1 MDEEKYTLVGVDSNA
16 LSIVAYTKRAMIK
29 EHFTEKERKEMI
41 DKALKGDYNNV
52 INTCM
57 DYIEL
62 CNKRAKEKENVNGG
76 QER

>member
-1 MDEEKYTLVGVDSNA
+1 MSEENDKYTLVGVDSNA

-29 EHFTEKERKEMI
+29 ENFTDKERKEMI

-57 DYIEL
+57 DYIDL
-62 CNKRAKEKENVNGG
+62 CNKRAKEKDLV
-76 QER
+76 R